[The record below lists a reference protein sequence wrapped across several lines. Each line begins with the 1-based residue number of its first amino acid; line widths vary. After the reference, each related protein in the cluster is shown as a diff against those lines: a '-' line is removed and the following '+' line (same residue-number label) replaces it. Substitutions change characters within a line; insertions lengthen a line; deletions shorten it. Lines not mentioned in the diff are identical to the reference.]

1 MKQRSMVLAMMLV
14 STAALA
20 QPEIIKRQDRHP
32 AYANEPLPEQR
43 VTTETI
49 HTFEQRWEPVWP
61 LLAQQAHERAVQ
73 ARREAQNEPAGSVAP
88 LPAPRPE
95 IKAARVADRAKDLCE
110 RHGLRKVITNGGRSW
125 RCR

>member
-1 MKQRSMVLAMMLV
+1 MRTVLILLAL
-14 STAALA
+14 TASVAA
-20 QPEIIKRQDRHP
+20 QPETMKRQDRHP
-32 AYANEPLPEQR
+32 AYADEPTPVR
-43 VTTETI
+43 VVPTETI